1 MSTVPEYW
9 QEKGGVLE
17 VEGNLPLILNQGQ
30 RAWVVLA
37 GGVDIFWAELKDG
50 QPAGALNHLFRV
62 PAGQLILEFN
72 GPAGEGPGLLAVA
85 LPGTRL
91 CQLTLAGLQELSR
104 PPQGAGIIGGLL
116 EKWVS
121 AVSGYL
127 AENRP
132 LPPGSLLLRS
142 RTEVALSQGQ
152 AAFPGHHEVLWVS
165 HQIGSSKFLSLE
177 ELPSIHAPAF
187 FPLCQFTW
195 LEAEADTRVRAVA
208 TAEFM
213 QLDPD
218 WQGLQEFHRLV
229 LAYLPCEHCRFL
241 TAEASSFE
249 AQIQASEDHLAG
261 SFARLASVLEPGEP
275 LARVEGESPLLA
287 ACRLVGETLGM
298 AIEAPP
304 AHRYREQHGV
314 DLQEIARVSRFRVR
328 QVKLRGDWWHR
339 DNGPLLGFTA
349 ADRTPVALIPASP
362 KTYKLHDP
370 SRRVDIEVT
379 PEVAAGLRPTAY
391 FFYRP
396 FPHQALNAL
405 NLVRFSVR
413 GLGKDILTVLL
424 MGAAGGILGLL
435 TPVAT
440 GLLFDHIIPGNEREQ
455 LFHLTLLLMVF
466 AFASA
471 MFQITRNL
479 ATLRIEGKMETTL
492 QAAVWDH
499 LLKLPVPFF
508 RTYSSGDLAIRANAI
523 TAIRERLSSTVVT
536 SILSVLFSSFAFAL
550 LLYYNWQCA
559 LLAAGI
565 ILTASLA
572 TMVTGSLMLRYQ
584 TPQMDLQG
592 QIAGLAFQL
601 FSGIAKLHVAG
612 AEERS
617 FFNWAQ
623 LFTGQ
628 KRLSYKIRIQ
638 ANILATIDSALPL
651 IATGV
656 IFYWVTFYQGKEQVS
671 TGDLMAFLAAFAML
685 ISAMM
690 NLSGNLV
697 SILQVAP
704 LYQRARPILEAQP
717 EIDATRQEPP
727 DLVGEIEVSRLCF
740 RYGPQAP
747 IIIEDLSFQVAPGE
761 YVAVVGPTGT
771 GKSTLLRLLLGFEKL
786 ESGAIYYDRHDLSG
800 MDVQAVRR
808 QIGVV
813 LQDGQIMP
821 GDILSNIVATSA
833 LGEEEAWEAARMAG
847 LEEDIKNL
855 PMGMHT
861 FISEGGV
868 TFSKGQIQRLI
879 IARAIV
885 HKPRILLFDEATSAL
900 DNRTQAVVMESL
912 ENLQATRIVI
922 AHRLSTIIHADRI
935 LVLDQG
941 RLVQSGTY
949 GELINQPGLFA
960 QLANRQLA

>member
-1 MSTVPEYW
+1 MSIKPEYW
-9 QEKGGVLE
+9 QGKGTILE
-17 VEGNLPLILNQGQ
+17 AEGNLPLVLNQGR

-50 QPAGALNHLFRV
+50 QPTGSLNHLFRIT
-62 PAGQLILEFN
+62 AGQLFLEFE
-72 GPAGEGPGLLAVA
+72 GPANEGPGLLAVA

-91 CQLTLAGLQELSR
+91 CDLSLAGLQELSR
-104 PPQGAGIIGGLL
+104 QPQGAGIIGTLL
-116 EKWVS
+116 ESWVTE
-121 AVSGYL
+121 VSRYL

-132 LPPGSLLLRS
+132 LPPDSLILRPG
-142 RTEVALSQGQ
+142 TEVALSPGQ
-152 AAFPGHHEVLWVS
+152 AAFPGHGVLWVS
-165 HQIGSSKFLSLE
+165 HMEGSTRFLSLE
-177 ELPSIHAPAF
+177 ELPALHSPSF
-187 FPLCQFTW
+187 FPLCHFTW
-195 LEAEADTRVRAVA
+195 LEAEQETQLRAADTSG
-208 TAEFM
+208 FL
-213 QLDPD
+213 QLDRG

-229 LAYLPCEHCRFL
+229 LAYLPCEHCRFI
-241 TAEASSFE
+241 TAEARSFE
-249 AQIQASEDHLAG
+249 AQVQASKDHLAG
-261 SFARLASVLEPGEP
+261 SFARLASVLDPGKP
-275 LARVEGESPLLA
+275 LARIEGESPLLA
-287 ACRLVGETLGM
+287 ASRLVGEALGLT
-298 AIEAPP
+298 IEAPP
-304 AHRYREQHGV
+304 AQRYQEHHGV
-314 DLQEIARVSRFRVR
+314 DLQEIARVSRFRAR
-328 QVKLRGDWWHR
+328 QVRLRGDWWRR

-349 ADRTPVALIPASP
+349 TGQAPVALIPVSP
-362 KTYKLHDP
+362 KSYKLHDP
-370 SRRVDIEVT
+370 SHRAVIEVT
-379 PEVAAGLRPTAY
+379 PEVAADLSPTAY

-396 FPHQALNAL
+396 FPNQALTAL
-405 NLVRFSVR
+405 KLVRFSVR

-440 GLLFDHIIPGNEREQ
+440 GLLFDHIIPGNNRGQ
-455 LFHLTLLLMVF
+455 LFHLTLLLIVF

-492 QAAVWDH
+492 QASVWDH

-508 RTYSSGDLAIRANAI
+508 RDYSSGDLAIRANAI
-523 TAIRERLSSTVVT
+523 TAIRERLSSTVST
-536 SILSVLFSSFAFAL
+536 SILSLLFSTFAFAL

-559 LLAAGI
+559 LLAAVI
-565 ILTASLA
+565 IIIASLA

-592 QIAGLAFQL
+592 RIAGLAFQL

-617 FFNWAQ
+617 FSNWAQ

-628 KRLSYKIRIQ
+628 KRLSFKIRIQ

-656 IFYWVTFYQGKEQVS
+656 IFYWVTFYQGKERVS
-671 TGDLMAFLAAFAML
+671 TGDLMAFLAAFTML

-690 NLSGNLV
+690 SLSGNLV

-704 LYQRARPILEAQP
+704 LYQRARPILEAKP
-717 EIDATRQEPP
+717 ELDETRQEPH
-727 DLVGEIEVSRLCF
+727 DLVGAVEVSRLCF

-761 YVAVVGPTGT
+761 YVAIVGPTGT
-771 GKSTLLRLLLGFEKL
+771 GKSTLFRLLLGFEKP

-808 QIGVV
+808 QMGVV

-861 FISEGGV
+861 FVSEGGV

-885 HKPRILLFDEATSAL
+885 HKPGILLFDEATSAL
-900 DNRTQAVVMESL
+900 DNRTQALVMESM

-935 LVLDQG
+935 LVLDKG

-949 GELINQPGLFA
+949 EELINQPGLFA
-960 QLANRQLA
+960 QLANRQIV